1 MPADE
6 LQTPK
11 CSTAHACAPSG
22 LNQVSGY
29 LSDPEVFPSNFQNI
43 HFYNVQSLIE
53 KIRANSHFYN
63 KVTPATMLPS
73 LRNGT
78 TIKCRPIHVYCFPSQ
93 LIFDPRSLSP
103 VLTNTCKFKIYN
115 LLPNSGWYKKPD
127 PSILKKAWEEASDI
141 YVLCFLMQATIQS

>member
-1 MPADE
+1 M
-6 LQTPK
+6 
-11 CSTAHACAPSG
+11 
-22 LNQVSGY
+22 SGY

-78 TIKCRPIHVYCFPSQ
+78 TIKCRPIHVYCLPSQ

-103 VLTNTCKFKIYN
+103 VPTSTCKFKIYN
-115 LLPNSGWYKKPD
+115 LLPNSGWHKKPE
-127 PSILKKAWEEASDI
+127 PSISKKSVGGSFSHLCLVFSYASNHSELI
-141 YVLCFLMQATIQS
+141 NLGLGKAVHSHNNLI